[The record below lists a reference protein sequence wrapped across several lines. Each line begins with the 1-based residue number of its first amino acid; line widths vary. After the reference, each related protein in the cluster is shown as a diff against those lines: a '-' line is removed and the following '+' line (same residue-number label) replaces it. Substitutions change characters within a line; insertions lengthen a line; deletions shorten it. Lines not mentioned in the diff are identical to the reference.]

1 MVTSNQGRANRQ
13 SKIGNRKLDMRL
25 EDVKESAAM
34 AIDTLRAN
42 KLRSSLTILGVSV
55 GVITVIFMV
64 SIIQGLNKAFADQIE
79 SLGSNT
85 IFISKFDPSFGR
97 PPGPEEI
104 HRKDLTMD
112 DVEAVRKE
120 GPSIA
125 GVSPIHRKLSATV
138 RFQEKQTDTPI
149 LLGVTP
155 FYEFVQTQ
163 YVASGRF
170 ISDIDMQDRSNV
182 VILGVDVK
190 RALFPY
196 EDPVDKEVRINGNP
210 YHVIGVMEPLGNFFG
225 QSRDNS
231 IFVPITTFDKYYAE
245 GPFPEVVFFMVVRP
259 NSRAYVKSAMD
270 EITDILRRRRRVPL
284 GAPNDF
290 GVSSQDSLLDVYN
303 QLTGATALVLTSI
316 SFVALMIGG
325 IGVMNIMLVSV
336 TERTREIGIRKAVGA
351 TRLNILSQFLIEAVV
366 LTAIGGFAGLAI
378 GEIASLLMNKYSPL
392 PAYVPLWAIGM
403 GVGISA
409 AVGIVFGLWPAWKA
423 ARLNPIDALRW
434 E

>member
-1 MVTSNQGRANRQ
+1 
-13 SKIGNRKLDMRL
+13 MRF
-25 EDVKESAAM
+25 EDVKESALM
-34 AIDTLRAN
+34 AIDTLRTN
-42 KLRSSLTILGVSV
+42 KLRSALTILGVSV
-55 GVITVIFMV
+55 GVVTVIFMV

-85 IFISKFDPSFGR
+85 IFVSKFEPSFGR
-97 PPGPEEI
+97 PPGPDEI

-112 DVEAVRKE
+112 DVEALRTE
-120 GPSIA
+120 APSIV
-125 GVSPIHRKLSATV
+125 GVSPIHRMLAATV
-138 RFQEKQTDTPI
+138 RYQDKQTDTPI
-149 LLGVTP
+149 LFGVTP
-155 FYEFVQTQ
+155 YYEFVHTQ

-190 RALFPY
+190 QALFPY
-196 EDPVDKEVRINGNP
+196 EDALDKEVRIEGSP
-210 YHVIGVMEPLGNFFG
+210 YRVIGVMEPLGNFFG

-231 IFVPITTFDKYYAE
+231 IFIPLTTFDKYYPDR
-245 GPFPEVVFFMVVRP
+245 PFPEVVFFVILRP
-259 NSRAYVKSAMD
+259 RSRAYVKPAID
-270 EITDILRRRRRVPL
+270 EITDILRRRRRVPA
-284 GAPNDF
+284 GEKNNF
-290 GVSSQDSLLDVYN
+290 GISSQDSLLDVYN

-336 TERTREIGIRKAVGA
+336 TERTKEIGVRKAVGA
-351 TRLNILSQFLIEAVV
+351 TKLNILSQFLIEAVV
-366 LTAIGGFAGLAI
+366 LTAIGGFAGLAV

-392 PAYVPLWAIGM
+392 PAYVPLWAIGV

>member
-1 MVTSNQGRANRQ
+1 
-13 SKIGNRKLDMRL
+13 MRF
-25 EDVKESAAM
+25 DDIKESALM
-34 AIDTLRAN
+34 AVDTLRAN

-55 GVITVIFMV
+55 GVLTVIFMV

-85 IFISKFDPSFGR
+85 IFISKFEPSFGR
-97 PPGPEEI
+97 PPGPDEI

-112 DVEAVRKE
+112 DVEALRTE
-120 GPSIA
+120 APSIA
-125 GVSPIHRKLSATV
+125 GVSPVTRMLASTV
-138 RFQEKQTDTPI
+138 RHQDKQTDTPI
-149 LLGVTP
+149 MFGVTP
-155 FYEFVQTQ
+155 YYEFVQSQ

-170 ISDIDMQDRSNV
+170 INDIDMQDRSNV
-182 VILGVDVK
+182 VIIGVDVK
-190 RALFPY
+190 QALFPH
-196 EDPVDKEVRINGNP
+196 EDAVDKDVRIEGSP
-210 YHVIGVMEPLGNFFG
+210 YRVVGVMEPLGNFFG

-231 IFVPITTFDKYYAE
+231 IFIPITTYDKYYPDR
-245 GPFPEVVFFMVVRP
+245 PFPESVFFVIVRP
-259 NSRAYVKSAMD
+259 VSRAYVKSAMD
-270 EITDILRRRRRVPL
+270 EIADILRRRRRVPA
-284 GAPNDF
+284 GAPNNF
-290 GVSSQDSLLDVYN
+290 GISSQDSLLDVYN

-336 TERTREIGIRKAVGA
+336 TERTKEIGVRKAVGA

-366 LTAIGGFAGLAI
+366 LTAIGGLAGLAV
-378 GEIASLLMNKYSPL
+378 GEVASLVMHKYSPL
-392 PAYVPLWAIGM
+392 PAYVPLWAIAL

-409 AVGIVFGLWPAWKA
+409 SIGIIFGLWPAWKA

>member
-1 MVTSNQGRANRQ
+1 MN
-13 SKIGNRKLDMRL
+13 LD
-25 EDVKESAAM
+25 DVKESAVM
-34 AIDTLRAN
+34 ALDTLRAN

-55 GVITVIFMV
+55 GVVTVIFMV

-85 IFISKFDPSFGR
+85 IFVSKFEPSFGR

-112 DVEAVRKE
+112 DAEALRRE
-120 GPSIA
+120 APSIA
-125 GVSPIHRKLSATV
+125 GVSPIHRMIAVTV
-138 RFQEKQTDTPI
+138 RYQDKQTDTPI

-155 FYEFVQTQ
+155 YYEFVHSQ
-163 YVASGRF
+163 YVANGRF
-170 ISDIDMQDRSNV
+170 VNDIDIQDRSNV
-182 VILGVDVK
+182 CIVGVDVM

-196 EDPVDKEVRINGNP
+196 ENAVDKEVRINGNP
-210 YHVIGVMEPLGNFFG
+210 YRVIGVMEPLGNFFG
-225 QSRDNS
+225 QSRDNT
-231 IFVPITTFDKYYAE
+231 IFVPISTFDKYYPDR
-245 GPFPEVVFFMVVRP
+245 PFPEVVFFIIVRP
-259 NSRAYVKSAMD
+259 RSRAFVKPAID
-270 EITDILRRRRRVPL
+270 EITDILRRRRRVPS
-284 GAPNDF
+284 GAPNNF
-290 GVSSQDSLLDVYN
+290 GISSQDSLLDVYN

-336 TERTREIGIRKAVGA
+336 TERTKEIGIRKAVGA

-366 LTAIGGFAGLAI
+366 LTAIGGVAGLI
-378 GEIASLLMNKYSPL
+378 VGEVASFLMNKYSPL
-392 PAYVPLWAIGM
+392 PAYVPMWAIAV

-423 ARLNPIDALRW
+423 ARLDPIEALRW